1 MPSERLTSMLVPRI
15 ARALL
20 AGVFLSG
27 GISALKHPE
36 GHAELAGPALDPA
49 LDVLAGLLPIAQH
62 SRTVALVR
70 VDAVVKIGAALLLAT
85 GRAPRV
91 AATALAAGLVPTTV
105 IGHRFWEM
113 DDPENRLDQR
123 IHVIKNLGLLGG
135 LMLVAADSGG

>member
-20 AGVFLSG
+20 AGVFISG
-27 GISALKHPE
+27 GIAALRHPE

-62 SRTVALVR
+62 SPTVVLVR
-70 VDAVVKIGAALLLAT
+70 VDAVVKIGAAVLLAI
-85 GRAPRV
+85 GRAPRL
-91 AATALAAGLVPTTV
+91 AATALAVGLVPTTV

-113 DDPENRLDQR
+113 DDPENRLDHQ
-123 IHVIKNLGLLGG
+123 IHVLKNLGLFGG
-135 LMLVAADSGG
+135 LMLAAADSEG